1 MCTGGRGITDRGIGG
16 FGRGITDR
24 GIGGFGRGITNRG
37 IGGCGRGI
45 TDDDIGGCGRG
56 ITDDDIVG
64 RGINDAGIGGPK
76 PTILPFW
83 MWDISDAAIGKTT
96 KMPARVD

>member
-1 MCTGGRGITDRGIGG
+1 MFTGSRGITDRGIGG

-45 TDDDIGGCGRG
+45 TDDDI
-56 ITDDDIVG
+56 VG
-64 RGINDAGIGGPK
+64 RGINDAGIGGGSPW
-76 PTILPFW
+76 PFGPRTILPFW